1 MTIYGGIQHLSLYS
15 QFVLNNTNRVINIK
29 GEIDPVYFET
39 IEMELL
45 NPLRN
50 EFDWKV
56 KNYELAFYS
65 RISIEVDFDSRT
77 FKLK

>member
-1 MTIYGGIQHLSLYS
+1 MTIYGDIQHLSLYS

-50 EFDWKV
+50 EFD
-56 KNYELAFYS
+56 
-65 RISIEVDFDSRT
+65 
-77 FKLK
+77 